1 MFDFHQ
7 PSLDPDGEFDEGR
20 IHHYVEGLMAE
31 FAASAEAQRLPP
43 DRMNWVH
50 PMLSFGFNYV
60 GVSPA
65 DMTRH
70 DFEEVLFELF
80 PRKVSTDAAQAESI
94 IAELRAF
101 WTFAAR
107 QFAATN
113 AATMLAVLNDGA
125 VERLRR
131 ELANPANFGLAKSMF
146 MTGSQ
151 SGFDMTTHEGVAA
164 FTAAYNASLQTGS
177 KESFATRRPPTDSL
191 KKKRKEKRKQR
202 QAKKQ
207 NRCR

>member
-20 IHHYVEGLMAE
+20 IHHYIEGLMAA

-50 PMLSFGFNYV
+50 PMLSFGFSYD

-65 DMTRH
+65 DMTRNE
-70 DFEEVLFELF
+70 FEEVLFELF
-80 PRKVSTDAAQAESI
+80 PRKVSTDADQAESI
-94 IAELRAF
+94 IAELQAF

-107 QFAATN
+107 EFAAAN

-125 VERLRR
+125 VERLRT
-131 ELANPANFGLAKSMF
+131 ELSNPANFGMAKSMF

-151 SGFDMTTHEGVAA
+151 SGFDMNTQEGLAA

-177 KESFATRRPPTDSL
+177 KGSPTMRHPTADSL
-191 KKKRKEKRKQR
+191 KMKRKEKRKHR

-207 NRCR
+207 NRSR